1 MEILLIVLYLI
12 VNFLSLKYNIHI
24 FQLNYY
30 TPSTQL
36 KWTMKNWKKFLGLII
51 LNVIG
56 IVTIILN
63 NKIGIIVSLG
73 TLLINAYIVLEK
85 NVKKKIVFTKRVI
98 RLFIT
103 NYIILIALGFILK
116 NNIDIFNITL
126 LLINAVIPIYMILL
140 NYINKPIN
148 NAINQ
153 HYVNDAK
160 KILKSMPNLK
170 IITITGSYGKTS
182 TKNYLAKILSEKYN
196 VLYTPG
202 NFNTLLGI
210 TRTIRTQLKPTHE
223 IFVCEV
229 GIDRVGEMEKINKLV
244 QSNFCMITAI
254 GPQHLETFKTQENI
268 IKSKL
273 KIMDGLK
280 DGGVAFLNLDN
291 EYLRN
296 SKIERKYI
304 GYGIENNDNNKMK
317 ITNVSYGAKGLEFS
331 VNDGKDE
338 YKFNSKLLGD
348 HNLVNLFGA
357 ITVAEYLGVPMK
369 EIANAVKHIESVEH
383 RLKLIPGNEYNLID
397 DSYNSNPI
405 GATNALKVLG
415 KMQGIRILIT
425 PGMVELGDKQYEYN
439 YNFGEVAAKNA
450 DYIFL
455 VNKQQ
460 TLPIYNALMDKKY
473 PSGKVEVVDDFNT
486 AMKKARKVENDGKAK
501 YILIEN
507 GLPDNY

>member
-1 MEILLIVLYLI
+1 
-12 VNFLSLKYNIHI
+12 
-24 FQLNYY
+24 
-30 TPSTQL
+30 
-36 KWTMKNWKKFLGLII
+36 
-51 LNVIG
+51 
-56 IVTIILN
+56 
-63 NKIGIIVSLG
+63 
-73 TLLINAYIVLEK
+73 
-85 NVKKKIVFTKRVI
+85 
-98 RLFIT
+98 
-103 NYIILIALGFILK
+103 
-116 NNIDIFNITL
+116 
-126 LLINAVIPIYMILL
+126 
-140 NYINKPIN
+140 
-148 NAINQ
+148 
-153 HYVNDAK
+153 
-160 KILKSMPNLK
+160 
-170 IITITGSYGKTS
+170 
-182 TKNYLAKILSEKYN
+182 
-196 VLYTPG
+196 
-202 NFNTLLGI
+202 
-210 TRTIRTQLKPTHE
+210 
-223 IFVCEV
+223 
-229 GIDRVGEMEKINKLV
+229 
-244 QSNFCMITAI
+244 
-254 GPQHLETFKTQENI
+254 
-268 IKSKL
+268 
-273 KIMDGLK
+273 MDGLK

-296 SKIERKYI
+296 SNIERKYI

-331 VNDGKDE
+331 INDGKDE

-405 GATNALKVLG
+405 GASNALKVLG

-460 TLPIYNALMDKKY
+460 TLPIYNALMDQKY
-473 PSGKVEVVDDFNT
+473 PNEKVEVVDDFNT
-486 AMKKARKVENDGKAK
+486 AMEKARKVEKNGKEK

-507 GLPDNY
+507 DLPDNY

>member
-1 MEILLIVLYLI
+1 
-12 VNFLSLKYNIHI
+12 
-24 FQLNYY
+24 
-30 TPSTQL
+30 
-36 KWTMKNWKKFLGLII
+36 MKNWKKFLGIII

-63 NKIGIIVSLG
+63 NKIGIIVSVIA
-73 TLLINAYIVLEK
+73 LLINAYIVLEK

-357 ITVAEYLGVPMK
+357 ITVAEYL
-369 EIANAVKHIESVEH
+369 A
-383 RLKLIPGNEYNLID
+383 
-397 DSYNSNPI
+397 
-405 GATNALKVLG
+405 
-415 KMQGIRILIT
+415 
-425 PGMVELGDKQYEYN
+425 
-439 YNFGEVAAKNA
+439 
-450 DYIFL
+450 
-455 VNKQQ
+455 
-460 TLPIYNALMDKKY
+460 
-473 PSGKVEVVDDFNT
+473 
-486 AMKKARKVENDGKAK
+486 
-501 YILIEN
+501 
-507 GLPDNY
+507 

>member
-1 MEILLIVLYLI
+1 
-12 VNFLSLKYNIHI
+12 
-24 FQLNYY
+24 
-30 TPSTQL
+30 
-36 KWTMKNWKKFLGLII
+36 MKNWKKFLGIII

-63 NKIGIIVSLG
+63 NKIGIIVSVIA
-73 TLLINAYIVLEK
+73 LLINAYIVLEK

-229 GIDRVGEMEKINKLV
+229 GIDRVGEMEKINKD
-244 QSNFCMITAI
+244 I
-254 GPQHLETFKTQENI
+254 
-268 IKSKL
+268 
-273 KIMDGLK
+273 
-280 DGGVAFLNLDN
+280 
-291 EYLRN
+291 
-296 SKIERKYI
+296 
-304 GYGIENNDNNKMK
+304 
-317 ITNVSYGAKGLEFS
+317 
-331 VNDGKDE
+331 
-338 YKFNSKLLGD
+338 
-348 HNLVNLFGA
+348 
-357 ITVAEYLGVPMK
+357 
-369 EIANAVKHIESVEH
+369 
-383 RLKLIPGNEYNLID
+383 
-397 DSYNSNPI
+397 
-405 GATNALKVLG
+405 
-415 KMQGIRILIT
+415 
-425 PGMVELGDKQYEYN
+425 
-439 YNFGEVAAKNA
+439 
-450 DYIFL
+450 
-455 VNKQQ
+455 
-460 TLPIYNALMDKKY
+460 
-473 PSGKVEVVDDFNT
+473 
-486 AMKKARKVENDGKAK
+486 
-501 YILIEN
+501 
-507 GLPDNY
+507 